1 MTSGTGLP
9 GRALLPTRHPGDRA
23 SFTDPAPPA
32 WFRARAGPNSNG
44 AARMSGPMIDISDK
58 CNPRLQPR
66 SSRRLRHDHD
76 EAEWEYAARA
86 GTQTAISG
94 ATRSARRTPIVMGV
108 AAGGM
113 VSRPH
118 RSAHS
123 SLMRSASTIW
133 SAMSSNGSKIAT
145 TTITMARRPTVRP
158 GSKAATAKSVRPRR
172 SLELFYRQ
180 PPLGVPRHKRHRLPD
195 RQPWFPGGAHA
206 FPWCWRDRNNAGCA
220 LSVQGRHRFYCIC

>member
-9 GRALLPTRHPGDRA
+9 GRAQLPTRHPGDRA

-133 SAMSSNGSKIAT
+133 PATCSSGCRIAT
-145 TTITMARRPTVRP
+145 TTITTGRPRAARRGQQVIAPSVSSAAVP
-158 GSKAATAKSVRPRR
+158 GSSILSPSARPTASSADSEGSRPRIR
-172 SLELFYRQ
+172 DDVARQ
-180 PPLGVPRHKRHRLPD
+180 SDLMSLGVPR
-195 RQPWFPGGAHA
+195 
-206 FPWCWRDRNNAGCA
+206 
-220 LSVQGRHRFYCIC
+220 